1 MCIKV
6 FFSYMLYWILPS
18 PFFFTIVYDDY
29 KFVTRMEL
37 ESLGLGH
44 LIGTNLLRS
53 VMHGFFVDIR
63 LYHKVRRD
71 YYQAM
76 SNRKRKKILIKL
88 CHFRLGSYMLISIAG
103 IFVMFLIIIQLHF
116 CIIIQKCT

>member
-1 MCIKV
+1 MCIKS
-6 FFSYMLYWILPS
+6 FFLIYALLDSTIS
-18 PFFFTIVYDDY
+18 FFFTIVYDDY

-63 LYHKVRRD
+63 LYHKVRHV

-76 SNRKRKKILIKL
+76 SSRKRKKVFIKL
-88 CHFRLGSYMLISIAG
+88 C
-103 IFVMFLIIIQLHF
+103 FVCLFGWFLNVLLNY
-116 CIIIQKCT
+116 

>member
-1 MCIKV
+1 
-6 FFSYMLYWILPS
+6 MLYWILPS

-76 SNRKRKKILIKL
+76 SYRKRKEDIYKTMP
-88 CHFRLGSYMLISIAG
+88 F
-103 IFVMFLIIIQLHF
+103 
-116 CIIIQKCT
+116 